1 MCPEHST
8 AALYGLKGDGRAART
23 CGDFAAAEDSLSRQT
38 RMRARRQ
45 MRVFVGIGAVFVLGL
60 LVSGALG
67 DVSPITIG
75 TTFSSSTSSD
85 TTSTAASDSS
95 STSTG
100 TSASST
106 T

>member
-1 MCPEHST
+1 M
-8 AALYGLKGDGRAART
+8 
-23 CGDFAAAEDSLSRQT
+23 SRQT

-75 TTFSSSTSSD
+75 NDWPESTPSWQPVP
-85 TTSTAASDSS
+85 
-95 STSTG
+95 
-100 TSASST
+100 
-106 T
+106 